1 MTTTQDTEKERVL
14 RAEQQALI
22 HELECLELQRAA
34 HQERL
39 KAIRRELVEISKERD
54 FETASK

>member
-1 MTTTQDTEKERVL
+1 MNTSQDTEKERVL

-34 HQERL
+34 HRERL
-39 KAIRRELVEISKERD
+39 KAIRRELIEISKERN